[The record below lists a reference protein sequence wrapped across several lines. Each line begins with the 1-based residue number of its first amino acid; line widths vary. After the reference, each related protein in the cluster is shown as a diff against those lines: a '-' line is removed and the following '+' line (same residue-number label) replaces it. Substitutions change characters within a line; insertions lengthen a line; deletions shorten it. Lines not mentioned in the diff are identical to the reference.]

1 MRRALAAL
9 VAVLTAALAVALV
22 LADRGTT
29 ENDRPRSVRAP
40 AGLETGCPEPTT
52 EPAWPEGDLPAG
64 ATRVRLCPGPP
75 ALDGQGRQLVPDVQ
89 GVPEL
94 LTTGVDDL
102 SPPSTAGTR
111 TPGTSTAPTTP
122 DPR

>member
-1 MRRALAAL
+1 MALAA
-9 VAVLTAALAVALV
+9 VLAAALVIALV

-29 ENDRPRSVRAP
+29 EDDRPRSVRAP

-75 ALDGQGRQLVPDVQ
+75 ALDGQGQAMVPDVQ

-102 SPPSTAGTR
+102 VATVNGLDEDAGDVDCPS
-111 TPGTSTAPTTP
+111 TP